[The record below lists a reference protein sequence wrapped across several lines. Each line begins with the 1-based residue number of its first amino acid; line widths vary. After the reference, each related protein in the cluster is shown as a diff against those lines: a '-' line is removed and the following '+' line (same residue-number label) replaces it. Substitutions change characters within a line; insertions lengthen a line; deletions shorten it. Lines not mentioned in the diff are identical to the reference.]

1 MKPSLFLVQRA
12 APEQCRGAMADDDTS
27 LGDGVVG
34 EFATYEDYLDS
45 QISTTDIY
53 YLEDEDLARQLV
65 VSVPHS
71 QRSHTH
77 RTPSA
82 PRAARVRVCAAAT
95 AVPWLVWSN
104 FLSCEFR
111 SLSARFRHRRSWAT
125 GAVER
130 PCGERSSWRARRQQ
144 SKRA

>member
-1 MKPSLFLVQRA
+1 
-12 APEQCRGAMADDDTS
+12 MADDDTS

-65 VSVPHS
+65 VSVPHR

-95 AVPWLVWSN
+95 AVPWLV
-104 FLSCEFR
+104 
-111 SLSARFRHRRSWAT
+111 
-125 GAVER
+125 
-130 PCGERSSWRARRQQ
+130 
-144 SKRA
+144 